1 MASLTVRG
9 VLSAD
14 IIEARFPFSGQ
25 VILVV
30 KKTGNSVHKGNL
42 LAALD
47 KRLLQADLNRQLSQY
62 EQVRAQFEIFA
73 KKYPN
78 PGDDIAKYQKTIEQ
92 SQLNSS
98 VNEVELAKLRL
109 DQTSLVSPVSGIITD
124 DGSCRVGQY
133 ITPASSAYKV
143 LDQESYFVRA
153 ELDHYKLRYF
163 SSPHPTKVKIK
174 DIKEIFDSMSSLP
187 LPGPKDKFVILFK
200 LPTDKQQLITN
211 FVPGLP
217 AEATVTF

>member
-47 KRLLQADLNRQLSQY
+47 KRLLQSDLNRQLSQY

-78 PGDDIAKYQKTIEQ
+78 PGDDITKYQKNIEQ
-92 SQLNSS
+92 SQLNAA

-109 DQTSLVSPVSGIITD
+109 DQTSLISPVSGLIID
-124 DGSCRVGQY
+124 DGACRVGQY
-133 ITPASSAYKV
+133 VTPASSAYKV
-143 LDQESYFVRA
+143 LDQESYFVHA
-153 ELDHYKLRYF
+153 ELDLSKLKYF
-163 SSPHPTKVKIK
+163 SSPLPAKIKIK
-174 DIKEIFDSMSSLP
+174 DIKEAFDSMSSLP
-187 LPGPKDKFVILFK
+187 LPGPKSKFTVIFSLTTPNP
-200 LPTDKQQLITN
+200 LPTPLP
-211 FVPGLP
+211 PGLT
-217 AEATVTF
+217 AEITVTF

>member
-9 VLSAD
+9 VLQAD
-14 IIEARFPFSGQ
+14 LVEARFPFSGQ

-62 EQVRAQFEIFA
+62 EQVRAQFEIFGR
-73 KKYPN
+73 KNPN
-78 PGDDIAKYQKTIEQ
+78 PGDDILKFQKTIEQ
-92 SQLNSS
+92 SQLNAS

-109 DQTSLVSPVSGIITD
+109 DQTSLVSPVTGVIID

-133 ITPASSAYKV
+133 ITPASSAYKI
-143 LDQESYFVRA
+143 LDQESFFVRA
-153 ELDHYKLRYF
+153 ELDFSKFKYF
-163 SSPHPTKVKIK
+163 SASHPAKIK
-174 DIKEIFDSMSSLP
+174 IRDIKEVFDSMSSLP
-187 LPGPKDKFVILFK
+187 LPNPSGKFVILFK
-200 LPTDKQQLITN
+200 LTSSIEHLTSLTPS
-211 FVPGLP
+211 LP
-217 AEATVTF
+217 AEATITF